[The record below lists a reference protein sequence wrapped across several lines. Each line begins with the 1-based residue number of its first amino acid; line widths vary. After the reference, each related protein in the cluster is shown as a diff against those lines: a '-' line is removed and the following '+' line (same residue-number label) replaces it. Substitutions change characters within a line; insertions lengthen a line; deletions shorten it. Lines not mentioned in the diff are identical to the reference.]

1 VYRALS
7 GDPRLVLEGAV
18 RAECRLGRVGRWSA
32 ASAARFLAD
41 AEIVAVGLSASGFDE
56 ALPLIIT
63 SLTDG
68 QHLSIFPAFH
78 GAQKAVGMCETLPSP
93 PDITIA
99 EAASYPTYTV
109 WDGEHTLHVQSVK
122 RSLQLAVSP
131 FERLEGEIAYYRSYF
146 SIFTPAQSFLETSLG
161 NINVVLHPLPILL
174 NLAAVERNAAG
185 FRHFIDGFSPR
196 VGMAAEKLDAER
208 VAVGRALGVELLP
221 ALEQLKHYY
230 GPSDV
235 KELYRYVNDPCG
247 PYGEVCGFGL
257 DSRYITEDIPYL
269 LLPLLELGEKAGVP
283 MPAAGLCLRLAE
295 IAGVYPPHPQ

>member
-1 VYRALS
+1 MTSGARQEAAVIGSCGLALSIAAELACGGAAVTYLDASCDGEVYRALS

-18 RAECRLGRVGRWSA
+18 RAECRLDQVGRWSA

-208 VAVGRALGVELLP
+208 SPGRG
-221 ALEQLKHYY
+221 
-230 GPSDV
+230 
-235 KELYRYVNDPCG
+235 
-247 PYGEVCGFGL
+247 
-257 DSRYITEDIPYL
+257 T
-269 LLPLLELGEKAGVP
+269 
-283 MPAAGLCLRLAE
+283 AACT
-295 IAGVYPPHPQ
+295 